1 MKRENY
7 VSLYKSK
14 KTSVYLKRKK
24 TRYVI
29 THKPLNITPEKTL
42 FIYLFIS
49 ALTLT
54 TPATQIKQQNAS
66 QG

>member
-1 MKRENY
+1 MI
-7 VSLYKSK
+7 VTVLMQ
-14 KTSVYLKRKK
+14 V
-24 TRYVI
+24 
-29 THKPLNITPEKTL
+29 
-42 FIYLFIS
+42 IYLFIS